1 MAKILL
7 GFMGAGKTTV
17 GRILDPKFHDM
28 DELIVEEIGMSIN
41 DYFAVEGEAAFRR
54 REAEMLE
61 RLLENEAAIISP
73 GGGIVV
79 NPHNRALLEKMESM
93 SQPWNVSSIAQ
104 AAGLAALKEKEYVEE
119 GRRITFEELAY
130 LKKELTELGYPVY
143 LSQANYVFFEGPEN
157 LYDQLEQKKILIRDC
172 SNYTGL
178 SKGYYRVAVK
188 NHQDNQQLIR
198 ALRELQ
204 K

>member
-7 GFMGAGKTTV
+7 GFMGTGKTTV

-79 NPHNRALLEKMESM
+79 NPHNRALLEKNPHNIYLRVDFET
-93 SQPWNVSSIAQ
+93 
-104 AAGLAALKEKEYVEE
+104 LY
-119 GRRITFEELAY
+119 RRIQNDKAMQRPLFLNNTKEE
-130 LKKELTELGYPVY
+130 
-143 LSQANYVFFEGPEN
+143 F
-157 LYDQLEQKKILIRDC
+157 KKIFDGRLPLYEDIATHIGC
-172 SNYTGL
+172 
-178 SKGYYRVAVK
+178 
-188 NHQDNQQLIR
+188 
-198 ALRELQ
+198 
-204 K
+204 

>member
-61 RLLENEAAIISP
+61 RLLKNEAAIISP

-79 NPHNRALLEKMESM
+79 NPHNRALLEKNPHNIYLRVDFETLYSRI
-93 SQPWNVSSIAQ
+93 QNDKAIQRPLFLNNT
-104 AAGLAALKEKEYVEE
+104 KEE
-119 GRRITFEELAY
+119 F
-130 LKKELTELGYPVY
+130 
-143 LSQANYVFFEGPEN
+143 
-157 LYDQLEQKKILIRDC
+157 KKIFDGRLPLYEDIATHIVDVEDKTPEEIAEIIRC
-172 SNYTGL
+172 L
-178 SKGYYRVAVK
+178 
-188 NHQDNQQLIR
+188 
-198 ALRELQ
+198 
-204 K
+204 

>member
-79 NPHNRALLEKMESM
+79 NPHNIYLRVNFETLYSRIQNDKAMQRPLFL
-93 SQPWNVSSIAQ
+93 NNT
-104 AAGLAALKEKEYVEE
+104 KEE
-119 GRRITFEELAY
+119 F
-130 LKKELTELGYPVY
+130 
-143 LSQANYVFFEGPEN
+143 
-157 LYDQLEQKKILIRDC
+157 KKIFDGRLPLYEAIATHIVDVEDKTPEEIAEIIRC
-172 SNYTGL
+172 L
-178 SKGYYRVAVK
+178 
-188 NHQDNQQLIR
+188 
-198 ALRELQ
+198 
-204 K
+204 

>member
-7 GFMGAGKTTV
+7 GFMGTGKTTV

-61 RLLENEAAIISP
+61 RLLENEASIISP

-79 NPHNRALLEKMESM
+79 NPHNRALLEK
-93 SQPWNVSSIAQ
+93 I
-104 AAGLAALKEKEYVEE
+104 
-119 GRRITFEELAY
+119 
-130 LKKELTELGYPVY
+130 LTTYICG
-143 LSQANYVFFEGPEN
+143 
-157 LYDQLEQKKILIRDC
+157 
-172 SNYTGL
+172 
-178 SKGYYRVAVK
+178 
-188 NHQDNQQLIR
+188 
-198 ALRELQ
+198 
-204 K
+204 

>member
-7 GFMGAGKTTV
+7 GFMGTGKTTV

-79 NPHNRALLEKMESM
+79 NPHNRALLEKNPHNIYLRVDFET
-93 SQPWNVSSIAQ
+93 
-104 AAGLAALKEKEYVEE
+104 LY
-119 GRRITFEELAY
+119 RRIQNDKAMQRPLFLNNTKEE
-130 LKKELTELGYPVY
+130 
-143 LSQANYVFFEGPEN
+143 F
-157 LYDQLEQKKILIRDC
+157 KKIFDGRLPLYEAIATHIVDVEDKTPEEIAEIIRC
-172 SNYTGL
+172 L
-178 SKGYYRVAVK
+178 
-188 NHQDNQQLIR
+188 
-198 ALRELQ
+198 
-204 K
+204 

>member
-7 GFMGAGKTTV
+7 GFMGTGKTTV

-79 NPHNRALLEKMESM
+79 NPHNRALLEKNPHNIYLRVDFETLYSRIQNDKAMQRPLLCMRILLPILWM
-93 SQPWNVSSIAQ
+93 SRT
-104 AAGLAALKEKEYVEE
+104 KH
-119 GRRITFEELAY
+119 
-130 LKKELTELGYPVY
+130 LKKLRRSFDACRLSRSQGIFYPRCGD
-143 LSQANYVFFEGPEN
+143 S
-157 LYDQLEQKKILIRDC
+157 
-172 SNYTGL
+172 
-178 SKGYYRVAVK
+178 
-188 NHQDNQQLIR
+188 
-198 ALRELQ
+198 
-204 K
+204 